1 MKISI
6 IVAAAANN
14 VIGREGGLP
23 WHLPEDLRRFKEL
36 TLGKPLL
43 MGRKTHESIG
53 RALPGRQN
61 IVLTRQPGYQAAG
74 CHVVGSVDSAL
85 EIAKGADELMVIG
98 GNAVYQMMLPRSGR
112 IYLTRVHEAVEGD
125 TVFPETDANHWQL
138 VERQDFAANP
148 DRPHAFSFLVL
159 DRLQAA

>member
-14 VIGREGGLP
+14 VIGRDGGLP

-53 RALPGRQN
+53 RPLPGRQN
-61 IVLTRQPGYQAAG
+61 IVLTRQTGYEATG
-74 CHVVGSVDSAL
+74 CKVVGTIESAL
-85 EIAKGADELMVIG
+85 AIAKGAEELMVIG
-98 GNAVYQMMLPRSGR
+98 GNAVYEMMLPLCER
-112 IYLTRVHEAVEGD
+112 IYLTRVHEAVDGD
-125 TVFPETDANHWQL
+125 TFFPEIDTNHWQL
-138 VERQDFAANP
+138 TDRQDFAANP

-159 DRLQAA
+159 DRRQAD